1 MGQARSDRRR
11 HRDRSDHR
19 HGGPGRRGRPRGQRA
34 PDRPRR
40 GGGSGACPHDPTE
53 GAPARRAGVGTDGA
67 GDRGVRSAAARTG
80 RGTRSGDLPGRARRR
95 AGHGHVS
102 THSRPRLRPDHREW
116 NARPGQRRPRRDRRL
131 PRRTVSES
139 ASPVGSPVPAILE
152 LRDIRAGYGPI
163 EVVHGVS
170 LQVAAGS
177 VMALLGP
184 NGGGKTTLL
193 NVCSG
198 TLAPN
203 SGDVFFEGADVT
215 RMSADDRARNGICTV
230 PEGRGIFPN
239 LTVRENLLM
248 ATQVGVPMV
257 RIEDVAFSQF
267 PQLSGRRKQMAGTLS
282 GGEQQMLALARAFA
296 TDPKLLLLDELS
308 MGLAPIVVGQLYDKV
323 RQLAEAGLSILLV
336 EQFARTALPI
346 ADSAAVVL
354 QGVVAHRG
362 SPAEMEEA

>member
-1 MGQARSDRRR
+1 VSDTA
-11 HRDRSDHR
+11 SPN
-19 HGGPGRRGRPRGQRA
+19 G
-34 PDRPRR
+34 
-40 GGGSGACPHDPTE
+40 
-53 GAPARRAGVGTDGA
+53 AGV
-67 GDRGVRSAAARTG
+67 
-80 RGTRSGDLPGRARRR
+80 P
-95 AGHGHVS
+95 
-102 THSRPRLRPDHREW
+102 P
-116 NARPGQRRPRRDRRL
+116 
-131 PRRTVSES
+131 
-139 ASPVGSPVPAILE
+139 ILE

-170 LQVAAGS
+170 LEVAAGS

-184 NGGGKTTLL
+184 NGGGKTTML
-193 NVCSG
+193 NVCAG

-203 SGDVFFEGADVT
+203 SGAVCFEGGIVT
-215 RMSADDRARNGICTV
+215 GTSADDRARMGICTV

-248 ATQVGVPMV
+248 ATQVGVPMD
-257 RIEDVAFSQF
+257 RIEEVAFSQF
-267 PQLSGRRKQMAGTLS
+267 PQLSGRRRQMAGTLS

-354 QGVVAHRG
+354 QGVIAHRG
-362 SPAEMEEA
+362 SPAEMEEALSTSYLG